1 MFSSVRMALSEYQ
14 SSRLRLN
21 TRLICILSQ
30 ELRYASRIHKFIKI
44 ISSNDQLN
52 QCILYHNLQ
61 YNINFNKFYKIINM
75 LIIISPEVNLRA

>member
-30 ELRYASRIHKFIKI
+30 ELRHASRIHKFIKI
-44 ISSNDQLN
+44 ISSNAQLN

-61 YNINFNKFYKIINM
+61 YNINFNKFYKIINL
-75 LIIISPEVNLRA
+75 LILISPEVNLRA